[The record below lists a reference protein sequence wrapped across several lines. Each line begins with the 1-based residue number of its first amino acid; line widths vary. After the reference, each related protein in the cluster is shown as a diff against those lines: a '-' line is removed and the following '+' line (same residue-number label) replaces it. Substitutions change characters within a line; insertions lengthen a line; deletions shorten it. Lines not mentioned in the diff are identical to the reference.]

1 MHFEISNVLG
11 NMSVV
16 PKTKKKKKKDQ
27 ALLIHVLSH

>member
-16 PKTKKKKKKDQ
+16 PKTKKKKKKK
-27 ALLIHVLSH
+27 IKHC